1 MLKWFRKVRFS
12 TILLWLNMITG
23 VIVLA
28 TVSDYIV
35 NYDMTLLFWF
45 VLLNMIASAV
55 ILSRRAATLFD
66 HLVIEPILESKYGRD
81 E

>member
-12 TILLWLNMITG
+12 TILLWLNMIAG

-28 TVSDYIV
+28 TATDYII

-55 ILSRRAATLFD
+55 MLSRRAATVFD
-66 HLVIEPILESKYGRD
+66 HLVIEPLLKIKYGRD